1 MLLPLHELPKSAVI
15 FIHVKKRL
23 TDLRPVIVTLMSRHP
38 CFHDMKFNSRRSP
51 VYGTH
56 GMVASSQPLASMT
69 GVEILKQ
76 GGNAADAAV
85 ATAAA
90 LNMTEPCSTGIGG
103 DAFCLFFDAK
113 TKEVKGLNASGRA
126 PSRLSLEYLA
136 DQGITD
142 KLPPTGPHTVTVP
155 GAAAGWVDTIEHF
168 GTMTMKEV
176 LAPAIK
182 LGEEGFPVSPITAR
196 SWKRGI
202 PKLKNGPHYE
212 EMLKDGEAPRAGEIM
227 KNENLARTFRE
238 VAEHGKA
245 GFYEGRIAEE
255 IVKVLTP
262 MGGVMT
268 VEDLKNHYSTFPD
281 PITTNYK
288 GLDVYEIPPNGQ
300 GITALIALNILE
312 EYDFTGIPHGST
324 KHLHTL
330 IEAMRLAFADSRW
343 YVADPDVTRVPVQE
357 LISKEYGDRRRTLI
371 DPEKATIDV
380 ERGSPVTG
388 SDTVY
393 FCVVDGMGNA
403 CSFIISNYA
412 GFGTGII
419 PKGCGFT
426 LQNRGYGF
434 SLDPEH
440 PNRLEPKK
448 RPYHT
453 IIPGMLLKDDELY
466 APFGVM
472 GGFMQPQGHTQVV
485 VNMVDYRMNPQEAL
499 DAGRFCI
506 LDGTSGGKVH
516 IEDGI
521 SVEVMSELT
530 GMGHEVVPCSGWR
543 RGYFGRGQIIHRNS
557 DTGVLTAGSD
567 PRADGC
573 AIGW

>member
-1 MLLPLHELPKSAVI
+1 
-15 FIHVKKRL
+15 
-23 TDLRPVIVTLMSRHP
+23 
-38 CFHDMKFNSRRSP
+38 
-51 VYGTH
+51 
-56 GMVASSQPLASMT
+56 MVASSQPLASMA
-69 GVEILKQ
+69 GIEILKQ

-85 ATAAA
+85 AVASA

-113 TKEVKGLNASGRA
+113 TKKVKGLNASGRA
-126 PSRLSLEYLA
+126 PAALSLEYLA
-136 DQGITD
+136 EHGITGQ
-142 KLPPTGPHTVTVP
+142 LPPTSPHTVTVP
-155 GAAAGWVDTIEHF
+155 GAAAGWVDTVEKF
-168 GTMTMKEV
+168 GTMQLADV
-176 LAPAIK
+176 LAPAIR

-196 SWKRGI
+196 AWNSGI
-202 PKLKNGPHYE
+202 PVLKNGPNYE
-212 EMLKDGEAPRAGEIM
+212 EMLIDGHSPAAGEIM
-227 KNENLARTFRE
+227 KNVNLARTFRE

-255 IVKVLTP
+255 IVKVLEP
-262 MGGVMT
+262 MGGVMSLD
-268 VEDLKNHYSTFPD
+268 DLKNHYNTFPE

-288 GLDVYEIPPNGQ
+288 ELDVYEIPPNGQ

-312 EYDFTGIPHGST
+312 EFDFTGVPHGSA

-330 IEAMRLAFADSRW
+330 IEAMRIAFADTRW
-343 YVADPDVTRVPVQE
+343 YVADPDVTHVPVQE
-357 LISKEYGDRRRTLI
+357 LISKEYAAKRRALINPDR
-371 DPEKATIDV
+371 ATIDV
-380 ERGSPVTG
+380 MRGSPVAG

-426 LQNRGYGF
+426 LQNRGFGF
-434 SLDPEH
+434 SLGPDH
-440 PNRLEPKK
+440 PNRLEPNK

-453 IIPGMLLKDDELY
+453 IIPGMLMQGGELY

-485 VNMVDYRMNPQEAL
+485 VNMVDYSMNPQEAL

-506 LDGTSGGKVH
+506 LDGRSGGKVH
-516 IEDGI
+516 IEDEI
-521 SVEVMSELT
+521 SVKVMSELA
-530 GMGHEVVPCSGWR
+530 GMGHEIVPRSGWR
-543 RGYFGRGQIIHRNS
+543 RGIFGRGQIIHRNP

>member
-1 MLLPLHELPKSAVI
+1 
-15 FIHVKKRL
+15 
-23 TDLRPVIVTLMSRHP
+23 MSLQNGSNG
-38 CFHDMKFNSRRSP
+38 MKFNSRRSP

-56 GMVASSQPLASMT
+56 GMVASSQPLATMA
-69 GVEILKQ
+69 GIEILKK

-85 ATAAA
+85 AVASS

-113 TKEVKGLNASGRA
+113 TKSVKGMNASGRA
-126 PSRLSLEYLA
+126 PAALSIEYLA
-136 DQGITD
+136 EHGITGQ
-142 KLPPTGPHTVTVP
+142 LPPTSPHTVTVP
-155 GAAAGWVDTIEHF
+155 GAAAGWVDTLEHF
-168 GTMTMKEV
+168 GTMSMSEV

-196 SWKRGI
+196 AWKSGV
-202 PKLKNGPHYE
+202 PKLKNGPHYL
-212 EMLKDGEAPRAGEIM
+212 EMLKDGYAPAAGEIM
-227 KNENLARTFRE
+227 KNVNLANTFRE

-255 IVKVLTP
+255 IVKVLEP
-262 MGGVMT
+262 MGGVMA
-268 VEDLKNHYSTFPD
+268 VEDLKNHYNTFPE

-312 EYDFTGIPHGST
+312 EYDFSGVPHGST

-330 IEAMRLAFADSRW
+330 IEAMRLAFADTRW
-343 YVADPDVTRVPVQE
+343 YVADPDVTSVPVSE
-357 LISKEYGDRRRTLI
+357 LISKQYAAKRRALLN
-371 DPEKATIDV
+371 PEKATVDV
-380 ERGSPVTG
+380 QKGSPVAG

-426 LQNRGYGF
+426 LQNRGFGF
-434 SLDPEH
+434 SLDPDH
-440 PNRLEPKK
+440 PNRLEPNK

-453 IIPGMLLKDDELY
+453 IIPGMLMQDGELY

-472 GGFMQPQGHTQVV
+472 GGFMQPQGHAQVV
-485 VNMVDYRMNPQEAL
+485 VNMVDFGMNPQEAL

-506 LDGTSGGKVH
+506 LDGQSGGKVY
-516 IEDGI
+516 IEDEI
-521 SVEVMSELT
+521 SVKVMSELT
-530 GMGHEVVPCSGWR
+530 GMGHEVVPCSDWR
-543 RGYFGRGQIIHRNS
+543 RGIFGRGQIIYRNPV
-557 DTGVLTAGSD
+557 TGVLTAGSD

>member
-1 MLLPLHELPKSAVI
+1 MAGI
-15 FIHVKKRL
+15 
-23 TDLRPVIVTLMSRHP
+23 
-38 CFHDMKFNSRRSP
+38 
-51 VYGTH
+51 
-56 GMVASSQPLASMT
+56 
-69 GVEILKQ
+69 EILKK

-85 ATAAA
+85 AVASS

-103 DAFCLFFDAK
+103 DAFCLFYDAK
-113 TKEVKGLNASGRA
+113 TKTVKGLNASGRA
-126 PSRLSLEYLA
+126 PAALSIEYLA
-136 DQGITD
+136 EQGITGQ
-142 KLPPTGPHTVTVP
+142 LPPTSPHTITVP
-155 GAAAGWVDTIEHF
+155 GAAAGWEDTINTF
-168 GTMTMKEV
+168 GTMTLAEV
-176 LAPAIK
+176 LAPAIR

-196 SWKRGI
+196 AWNMGI
-202 PKLKNGPHYE
+202 PKLRNGPHYE
-212 EMLKDGEAPRAGEIM
+212 EMLVNGHAPRAGEIM
-227 KNENLARTFRE
+227 KNPYLARTFSE
-238 VAEHGKA
+238 LAEHGKA
-245 GFYEGRIAEE
+245 GFYEGRVAEE
-255 IVKVLTP
+255 IIKVLEP

-268 VEDLKNHYSTFPD
+268 LDDLKNHHSTFPE
-281 PITTNYK
+281 PISTNYK

-312 EYDFTGIPHGST
+312 EYDFSEIPHGST

-330 IEAMRLAFADSRW
+330 IEAMRIAFADTRW
-343 YVADPDVTRVPVQE
+343 YVADPNVTYVPIKE
-357 LISKEYGDRRRTLI
+357 LLSKKYAAERRRLI
-371 DPEKATIDV
+371 NPEKATVDV
-380 ERGSPVTG
+380 QRGSPVAG

-419 PKGCGFT
+419 PKDCGFT
-426 LQNRGYGF
+426 LQNRGFGF

-440 PNRLEPKK
+440 PNKLEPNK

-453 IIPGMLLKDDELY
+453 IIPGMLMQDGELY

-485 VNMVDYRMNPQEAL
+485 VNMVDYGMNPQEAL

-506 LDGTSGGKVH
+506 LDGRSGGKVN
-516 IEDGI
+516 IEDEI
-521 SVEVMSELT
+521 SVKVMSQLAS
-530 GMGHEVVPCSGWR
+530 MGHEIVPRSNWG
-543 RGYFGRGQIIHRNS
+543 RGFFGRGQIIQRNPE
-557 DTGVLTAGSD
+557 TGVLTAGSD